1 MFPIILQTTSLYTN
15 NVVLIFGALLL
26 ASLGFWYY
34 TLQKKNPNL
43 DFGPLIATAMVSKHE
58 TFFMLVIFAEYI
70 FAAIIAS
77 TVHGTAPDAVE
88 MSPLGRIGMHLIIS
102 VVGTI
107 AQFTLARDVAVQ
119 FIKQGS
125 GERIGNLY
133 VLIVITI
140 VAFFVPY
147 ANLMLI
153 ASSNGESLAFDMW
166 IYSMNPFVSESAMQA
181 KFITLGFPPNYRPWQ
196 NLSNAMHVTI
206 VSSFLVHYL
215 LTTIEAART
224 MSSPQRRKILMDRV
238 LAEQKLP
245 EEEKKKTPGAIA
257 KTPDGIATKS
267 PMRGEEQ
274 TVTQIIPNAS
284 FLLKRLGYSDN
295 TKIGHLAND
304 IQKKIIAAGEKDSIN
319 LSYRMAQLVARART
333 IDASADT
340 DKKAQK
346 DQLLKDIRNFIG
358 GEDKDDKGIALHVDK
373 RGLKITIKN

>member
-1 MFPIILQTTSLYTN
+1 MFPTILQASLYTN

-34 TLQKKNPNL
+34 SLQKKNPNL

-77 TVHGTAPDAVE
+77 TVHGARPDEVE

-102 VVGTI
+102 IVGTI

-125 GERIGNLY
+125 GERVGNLY
-133 VLIVITI
+133 VLIVITV

-153 ASSNGESLAFDMW
+153 ASGNGESLAFDIW
-166 IYSMNPFVSESAMQA
+166 VYSMNPFVSESTLQA
-181 KFITLGFPPNYRPWQ
+181 KFIQLGYPPNYQPWQ

-238 LAEQKLP
+238 LAEQKMP
-245 EEEKKKTPGAIA
+245 EEEKKKEEGK
-257 KTPDGIATKS
+257 KTPEGVATKS
-267 PMRGEEQ
+267 PMRGEEDK
-274 TVTQIIPNAS
+274 VTQIVPNAS

-304 IQKKIIAAGEKDSIN
+304 IQKKILASGEQDSLR
-319 LSYRMAQLVARART
+319 LSYRMAQLVARAKT

-346 DQLLKDIRNFIG
+346 DQLLVDIRKFIAG
-358 GEDKDDKGIALHVDK
+358 DDKDDKGATLNVDK